1 MILIMDNGNQIRGD
15 LIHQATLRSS
25 LLPIPLTLEV
35 SLRVDD
41 SIRAQLKQGKMLTL
55 GSGEQMQ
62 IIDSRFARNQVA
74 QDEKQQSV
82 MALTAILDAV
92 APMAFVRRTAILAE
106 NTSLVAAYRAAGC
119 RLRSVDGDIQ
129 AANFSVFAGQAC
141 TVGVAHVLQEEAAC
155 VMWRAGKLVFARL
168 DDLPARDPIINL
180 QGTGSEDSQNG
191 FQQRH
196 EVPWFWSTGPDGLP
210 IYGNRDKERSS
221 IWVPKK
227 NLRQLRNM
235 SKCLIHRKEHK
246 VYFNAKIC
254 AGDTVAYAGRKKPL
268 IVITAAHVFQGG
280 ADGSANNNQ
289 FTKLWLGSL
298 ESGS

>member
-1 MILIMDNGNQIRGD
+1 MILVMDNGNQIRGD
-15 LIHQATLRSS
+15 LIQQATLRSS
-25 LLPIPLTLEV
+25 LVPIPLTLEV

-41 SIRAQLKQGKMLTL
+41 SIQAQLKQGKILTL
-55 GSGEQMQ
+55 ASGEKMQ

-74 QDEKQQSV
+74 QGEKQQSV
-82 MALTAILDAV
+82 MALTAILDDV
-92 APMAFVRRTAILAE
+92 APMSFVRRTAILAE

-129 AANFSVFAGQAC
+129 AAKFSVFAGQAS
-141 TVGVAHVLQEEAAC
+141 TVGIAHVLQEEAAC
-155 VMWRAGKLVFARL
+155 VMWREGKLMFSRL
-168 DDLPARDPIINL
+168 DDLPSREPIINL
-180 QGTGSEDSQNG
+180 PGTGSEDAQNG

-196 EVPWFWSTGPDGLP
+196 EVPWFWSTGPDGQA

-227 NLRQLRNM
+227 NIRQLRNM
-235 SKCLIHRKEHK
+235 SKCLIHRKEQK
-246 VYFNAKIC
+246 VYYNAKIC

-280 ADGSANNNQ
+280 ADGSEENNH